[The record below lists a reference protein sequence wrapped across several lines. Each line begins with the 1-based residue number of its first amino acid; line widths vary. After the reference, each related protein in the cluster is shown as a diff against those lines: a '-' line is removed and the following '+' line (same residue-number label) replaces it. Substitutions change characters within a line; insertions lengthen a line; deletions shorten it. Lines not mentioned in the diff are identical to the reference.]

1 MKDIHKE
8 EWKKLIAEDAN
19 AIILDVRT
27 PGEWME
33 GVQPNAVLMN
43 IMNTA
48 EFLQKAD
55 SLDKTKNY
63 YIYCRSGGRSGQ
75 ACMMLGAKGFNT
87 FNLIGG
93 MMSWDG
99 EVVEMQ

>member
-55 SLDKTKNY
+55 TLDKTKNY